1 MTKSINN
8 NSIQSTQHYRQATHA
23 TASMTAALPSPC
35 EALAFP
41 FNIYA
46 HALHLH
52 EGMALDLHFGL
63 FQNDKISMRTA
74 QQSTHE
80 LLRSKLPPSPCRILE
95 VGIDSGTTSSLLNQ
109 PDYEVFSITVDTQ
122 QAERFKRNAK
132 PQASA
137 RYQSLETI
145 NTEAKGF
152 DIVLFKESAQ
162 YIDQLEI
169 INKALD
175 LLSPSG
181 QLIVMGEFA
190 LKHNTTDLENL
201 HSLKNMIMLAER
213 SGFELIENLD
223 LSVLAAP
230 TFDYLLQAISTYR
243 QRLIKDLFLNPEQL
257 TQLEQ
262 SNRINREK
270 YTNGEY
276 GYALLRFRKKTAPRW
291 HLQLL
296 KENQKHKLFDL
307 FKKTFNHTM
316 TPATWQWKYGENAS
330 HALGVW
336 QKDKLIAH
344 YGGVARQILFFGQPQ
359 TAVQIADVMVDTS
372 ERGIL
377 TRKGPFFLMTAAFLE
392 HYIGYGKPYLIGFGF
407 PNERHM
413 KIAERHGLYG
423 EVGKMVEITWPPLSK
438 FPHWRTRLL
447 PITPLDNNTQIPLI
461 VNECWQQMANDL
473 QTALVGVR
481 DWAYIQHRYLN
492 HPTQH
497 YQVVLIKNRG
507 GDQTR
512 GVLILRYDAHG
523 CEIVDF
529 IAPLA
534 EIPLLVLHARRLAGI
549 NGQQRLFCRI
559 TENFAAHFAVAGGT
573 RKTLDIRIPASTWD
587 NAPSIDSLRNHWW
600 LMSGD
605 ADFR

>member
-1 MTKSINN
+1 MTKSINHN
-8 NSIQSTQHYRQATHA
+8 PLQSTQHYRQATHA
-23 TASMTAALPSPC
+23 AAVMTAIPASPG
-35 EALAFP
+35 ETPVFP

-46 HALHLH
+46 HALRLY
-52 EGMALDLHFGL
+52 EGVASDLHFGL
-63 FQNDKISMRTA
+63 FKNDKISMRTA

-80 LLRSKLPPSPCRILE
+80 LLLSKLPPSPCRIVE
-95 VGIDSGTTSSLLNQ
+95 VGIDPGAATSPMLSQLG
-109 PDYEVFSITVDTQ
+109 YEVRSITLGT
-122 QAERFKRNAK
+122 
-132 PQASA
+132 
-137 RYQSLETI
+137 LETF
-145 NTEAKGF
+145 NAEAQDF

-162 YIDQLEI
+162 YIDQPVI
-169 INKALD
+169 FNKALD

-190 LKHNTTDLENL
+190 LKHTITHSEHL
-201 HSLKNMIMLAER
+201 HLLKNMIMLAER

-223 LSVLAAP
+223 LSALAAP
-230 TFDYLLQAISTYR
+230 TFDYLLQAISTCR

-270 YTNGEY
+270 YTNGQY
-276 GYALLRFRKKTAPRW
+276 GYALLRFGKKTTPRW
-291 HLQLL
+291 RLQLL
-296 KENQKHKLFDL
+296 KEDQKHKLFDL
-307 FKKTFNHTM
+307 FKETFHHTM
-316 TPATWQWKYGENAS
+316 TPATWQWKYGSNAS
-330 HALGVW
+330 HELGVW
-336 QKDKLIAH
+336 RKGKLIAH
-344 YGGVARQILFFGQPQ
+344 YGGVGRQILFFGQPQ
-359 TAVQIADVMVDTS
+359 TAVQIADVMVDTN

-423 EVGKMVEITWPPLSK
+423 EVGKMTEISWSPLSK

-447 PITPLDNNTQIPLI
+447 PITASDNNAQIALI
-461 VNECWQQMANDL
+461 VNACWQQMAKDL
-473 QTALVGVR
+473 QTALIGIR

-512 GVLILRYDAHG
+512 GVLVLRYDAHG
-523 CEIVDF
+523 CEIIDIV
-529 IAPLA
+529 APLA

-559 TENFAAHFAVAGGT
+559 TENFAAHFAVAGGS

-587 NAPSIDSLRNHWW
+587 NAPSIDSLRNRWW

>member
-1 MTKSINN
+1 MTKSINHN
-8 NSIQSTQHYRQATHA
+8 PIQSTQHYRQATHA
-23 TASMTAALPSPC
+23 TASMTATSSSPC

-52 EGMALDLHFGL
+52 EGIASDLHFGL
-63 FQNDKISMRTA
+63 FQNDKISMRAA
-74 QQSTHE
+74 QQSTYE

-95 VGIDSGTTSSLLNQ
+95 VGIDSGTISSLLNQ
-109 PDYEVFSITVDTQ
+109 PGYDVSSITVDM
-122 QAERFKRNAK
+122 
-132 PQASA
+132 
-137 RYQSLETI
+137 LEI
-145 NTEAKGF
+145 FNTEAKGF
-152 DIVLFKESAQ
+152 DIILFKESAQ
-162 YIDQLEI
+162 YIDQLVI

-175 LLSPSG
+175 LLPPSG
-181 QLIVMGEFA
+181 QLIVIGEFA
-190 LKHNTTDLENL
+190 LKHNTTHLENL
-201 HSLKNMIMLAER
+201 HLLKNMIMLAER
-213 SGFELIENLD
+213 SGFELTENLD

-230 TFDYLLQAISTYR
+230 TFDYLLQAISKYR
-243 QRLIKDLFLNPEQL
+243 QKLIRDLFLNPEQL

-270 YTNGEY
+270 YTHGEY
-276 GYALLRFRKKTAPRW
+276 GYALLRFRKKTTPQWR
-291 HLQLL
+291 LQPL

-316 TPATWQWKYGENAS
+316 TPATWQWKYGANAS

-336 QKDKLIAH
+336 RRDKLIAH

-423 EVGKMVEITWPPLSK
+423 EVGKMVEITWSPLSK

-447 PITPLDNNTQIPLI
+447 PITPLDNTAQTTLI

-481 DWAYIQHRYLN
+481 DWAYIQYRYLN

-507 GDQTR
+507 GDHTR

-559 TENFAAHFAVAGGT
+559 TENFAAHFAVARGT

-605 ADFR
+605 TDFR